1 MFTKIEQYMTADTL
15 YKFTERDMCSVAVFG
30 TLGKTERVSEMLT

>member
-1 MFTKIEQYMTADTL
+1 MTADTSC
-15 YKFTERDMCSVAVFG
+15 KFTERDMCFVAFFG